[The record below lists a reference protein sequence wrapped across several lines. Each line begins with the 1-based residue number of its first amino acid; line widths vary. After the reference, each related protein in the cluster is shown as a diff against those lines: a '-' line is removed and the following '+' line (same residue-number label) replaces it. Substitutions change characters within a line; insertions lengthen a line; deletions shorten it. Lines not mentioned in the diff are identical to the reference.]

1 MKKLIK
7 KILRESDFDWVKDVI
22 ESEEFII
29 DLIDSCEK
37 EPYRD
42 GFLYTKNG
50 ERYFHQDD
58 KRGMFYYY
66 SNTTKPI
73 LNSRLGL
80 NVQETRDL
88 IEGILER
95 HYNLKGYMVFGVMVG

>member
-7 KILRESDFDWVKDVI
+7 KILRNPISIGFKDVI

-58 KRGMFYYY
+58 KRGCF
-66 SNTTKPI
+66 TII
-73 LNSRLGL
+73 LTLL
-80 NVQETRDL
+80 NQS
-88 IEGILER
+88 
-95 HYNLKGYMVFGVMVG
+95 